1 MQGPAMQDGDIADTS
16 KASDLSEAS
25 MGTID
30 PSPLTEDS
38 QEYFKSYEDVEIHRL
53 MVSDKPRTTAYYDA
67 ITKNKHLFK
76 DKIAMDVGA
85 GTGILSLFMASAGA
99 KKVYAVEASGMAEV
113 IQKVAEDNG
122 FGDVIQVFH
131 SRVEDISLPEDEKV
145 DIIVSEWMG
154 FYLLHES
161 MLNSVIKARNMFL
174 SDEGTVF
181 PSEARIFACPCS
193 LQSLYKEQINY
204 WDNVYGFN
212 MSAVKQFALRS
223 KMIKPEVCLI
233 PESDLLAEP
242 TCIKK
247 FNLRWVTEEEVK
259 LFSETTFVGITKS
272 GSYQGLCLWFECD
285 FDGYWYSEEGE
296 NLGTLITLSTSP
308 ISTPTHW
315 KQTVVVLGYGSAK
328 TGQEIELSCQ
338 DGTLETSDVEVEKS
352 SAEKS
357 ENHEPQQSD
366 QIQTKNSIKDDSKED
381 KREVQDTVVSTTQ
394 LEFENLVEKD
404 EVVGWKIL
412 FAQSDDN
419 VRHYTMT
426 VEMLDPEI
434 EEHPV
439 PCLCPMPRCVII
451 AKMIENDEMGE
462 EDNDVIDCT

>member
-1 MQGPAMQDGDIADTS
+1 
-16 KASDLSEAS
+16 
-25 MGTID
+25 
-30 PSPLTEDS
+30 
-38 QEYFKSYEDVEIHRL
+38 
-53 MVSDKPRTTAYYDA
+53 
-67 ITKNKHLFK
+67 
-76 DKIAMDVGA
+76 
-85 GTGILSLFMASAGA
+85 MASAGA

-113 IQKVAEDNG
+113 IKTVAEDNG
-122 FGDVIQVFH
+122 FGDIIHVFH

-161 MLNSVIKARNMFL
+161 MLNSVIKARDMFL
-174 SDEGTVF
+174 SEEGTVF
-181 PSEARIFACPCS
+181 PSDARIYACPCS
-193 LQSLYKEQINY
+193 LQSLYKEQINF
-204 WDNVYGFN
+204 WDNVYGFK

-233 PESDLLAEP
+233 PKSDLLAEP

-285 FDGYWYSEEGE
+285 FDGYWYNEEGE
-296 NLGTLITLSTSP
+296 ELGTLITLSTSP
-308 ISTPTHW
+308 GSPPTHW

-328 TGQEIELSCQ
+328 TCPEIELTCQ
-338 DGTLETSDVEVEKS
+338 DDALDSSDHVEKRS
-352 SAEKS
+352 EKS
-357 ENHEPQQSD
+357 ENHEPQESD
-366 QIQTKNSIKDDSKED
+366 KVETNKNSTKNDINED
-381 KREVQDTVVSTTQ
+381 NREVQDTVVSTTQ

-404 EVVGWKIL
+404 EVVGWKIV

-426 VEMLDPEI
+426 VEMLDPET

-462 EDNDVIDCT
+462 EDSDVIDCT